1 MRTILA
7 KYVRE
12 CGQASPLSLTVR
24 STCIIYVCQILTR
37 RVIVTFDESSSQ
49 GQVAMVIY
57 EWKDV
62 KYLGAITSTTDD
74 SLPVSNP
81 HNMTCRRTQ
90 QLYPQQKT
98 YVCTTDAVR
107 VGLCAYDNVGKF
119 IFFSDDGTAAN
130 QTTFWTASVA
140 LNQTRGASSDSSG
153 LWDSPDGNPTLPADN
168 HTSPWRSRELHHSL
182 RQTNDLN
189 PSPYGT
195 VAYTQPIQYQ
205 VRKKGYY
212 CVGKSKLYY
221 SISPGLLLLQLLCP
235 LLYRIPLPARHL
247 QMSRLT
253 LHTTVSFFS
262 GILLMDSFLPP
273 TIPKLM

>member
-1 MRTILA
+1 
-7 KYVRE
+7 
-12 CGQASPLSLTVR
+12 
-24 STCIIYVCQILTR
+24 
-37 RVIVTFDESSSQ
+37 
-49 GQVAMVIY
+49 
-57 EWKDV
+57 
-62 KYLGAITSTTDD
+62 
-74 SLPVSNP
+74 
-81 HNMTCRRTQ
+81 MTCRRTQ

-140 LNQTRGASSDSSG
+140 LNQTSGASSDSG

-189 PSPYGT
+189 PSPSGT

-221 SISPGLLLLQLLCP
+221 SISPGLILLQRLCP
-235 LLYRIPLPARHL
+235 LLFRIPLPARHP
-247 QMSRLT
+247 QMSRPI
-253 LHTTVSFFS
+253 LHTTGSFFS